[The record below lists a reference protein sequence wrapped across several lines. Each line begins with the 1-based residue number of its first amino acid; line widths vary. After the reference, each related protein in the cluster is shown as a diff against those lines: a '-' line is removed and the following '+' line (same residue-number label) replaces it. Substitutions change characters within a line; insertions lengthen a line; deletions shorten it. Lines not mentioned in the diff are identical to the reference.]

1 MIELKFQL
9 TINRPLDE
17 VFEYVSDMENLPQW
31 GGGVIGAKRVTN
43 GPIGVGTVFRLTAKP
58 PVGPVAYSDYEYTEY
73 ERNRKYT
80 AVGEVGPIPFTET
93 WVFDSIP
100 TGVSI
105 HIQMWLK
112 PGGFLKLL
120 QPFLGL
126 MFGVWIRSDFSK
138 LKRVLEAKHAA
149 QPA

>member
-17 VFEYVSDMENLPQW
+17 VFGYASDTENLPQW
-31 GGGVIGAKRVTN
+31 GGGVVGVKRTTS

-58 PVGPVAYSDYEYTEY
+58 PVGPVVYSDYEYTEY

-80 AVGEVGPIPFTET
+80 GVGEVGPIPFTET

-100 TGVSI
+100 GGVGI
-105 HIQMWLK
+105 HVQIWLK

-120 QPFLGL
+120 QPFLRL
-126 MFGVWIRSDFSK
+126 IFSVWIRSDFSK